1 MIGLASIQGA
11 TIALLVLAI
20 THLSAYGLGRYHERG
35 VWTAERARLIAEA
48 QAAADRL
55 RAEGRHLAAEL
66 ELARANVRV
75 EYVERL
81 VKVREVASA
90 TRACLSPATAAALNR
105 DTPIREVVE
114 RPAPDVAVTAPTEPP
129 QAATRQ
135 PDEPAG
141 TSELAAA
148 EWMARARAEHDACR
162 AQVRGLVDWIRAA
175 TTRPTEE

>member
-1 MIGLASIQGA
+1 MLGLASLQTGA
-11 TIALLVLAI
+11 IALLVLLV

-35 VWTAERARLIAEA
+35 IWTAERARMIAEV

-55 RAEGRHLAAEL
+55 RAEGRALAADL

-75 EYVERL
+75 EYVERI
-81 VKVREVASA
+81 VRVREVASA
-90 TRACLSPATAAALNR
+90 TRACLSPDVTAALNR
-105 DTPIREVVE
+105 TAPIREAVE
-114 RPAPDVAVTAPTEPP
+114 RPATPVATTDPTEPQ
-129 QAATRQ
+129 QAATRP

-175 TTRPTEE
+175 TRPTEE